1 MIVKASTNVI
11 NIATA
16 SLVIMDFDNT
26 VSREAFGLA
35 IANLVFV
42 VITIATMIMKNA
54 FHRNMRSLVVFLLLS
69 YNLVFDSMVIHN
81 HLNGIPIDKTLHN
94 MAIFIIA
101 FNSVEFLSINT

>member
-16 SLVIMDFDNT
+16 SLIVMDFDDM

-35 IANLVFV
+35 IANLIFV
-42 VITIATMIMKNA
+42 IVTIATMIVKNA
-54 FHRNMRSLVVFLLLS
+54 IHRNIRSLAVMLLLC
-69 YNLVFDSMVIHN
+69 YNLVFDSIIIHN
-81 HLNGIPIDKTLHN
+81 HLNGIPINKHLHN

-101 FNSVEFLSINT
+101 FNSVEFLSINI